1 MKQVQRG
8 FTLIELVM
16 VIVILGILA
25 AVALPK
31 FVDLKAD
38 AAQAAVDGT
47 AGALSSAAAINYATC
62 SVRGVSPL
70 GAGCTRLNIANAG
83 AALVTGAM
91 TGGALPT
98 NITISADGT
107 CAAAAAGAAVT
118 VTLSNAA
125 TSPAKTQTATII
137 CTG

>member
-31 FVDLKAD
+31 FVDLKDD
-38 AAQAAVDGT
+38 AAQAALDGT

-62 SVRGVSPL
+62 SVRGVT
-70 GAGCTRLNIANAG
+70 GTGCTRLNIAASG

-98 NITISADGT
+98 NMTISTDAT
-107 CAAAAAGAAVT
+107 CAAVAAGATVS

-125 TSPAKTQTATII
+125 TTPAKTRTATII